1 MYQLIEPYRHYLETN
16 CRYASETISDCLG
29 TLPRIFQNLEIQQVQ
44 QIDPRRISRALR
56 HSRWEITPDGI
67 QRVEKEP
74 AGYLLALKE
83 FLQYLERS
91 GFPVPEGISELVT
104 LPRDARPKLGGLTG
118 EEQARLREFL
128 IFNVKNDRQR
138 RDTALLFLLMGTDC
152 SLAEA
157 LALKVHPDGI
167 IYSGAVARVS
177 GDFLVRDQQYYV
189 RIKSARHVYR
199 EVRVPEEAIH
209 FINFYLENRKNRSS
223 VLFIND
229 SGKNPLGRISEAS
242 AGRFIGKACQAAGID
257 LPAGQLPDILRNT
270 AIRAVGEWQ
279 QIPAEAGN
287 QTAA

>member
-44 QIDPRRISRALR
+44 QIDPRRVSRALR
-56 HSRWEITPDGI
+56 HSRWEITPHGI

-91 GFPVPEGISELVT
+91 GFPVPEGISGLVS
-104 LPRDARPKLGGLTG
+104 LPADARPKLGGLTP

-152 SLAEA
+152 SLTEA
-157 LALKVHPDGI
+157 LALKVHPDGV
-167 IYSGAVARVS
+167 IYNGAESQVS
-177 GDFLVRDQQYYV
+177 GDFLVRDQQYFARV
-189 RIKSARHVYR
+189 RGARNVYR
-199 EVRVPEEAIH
+199 EVSVPEEAIH
-209 FINFYLENRKNRSS
+209 FLNFYLENRKHRSS
-223 VLFIND
+223 TLFTND
-229 SGKNPLGRISEAS
+229 SGKNPLGRVSEAS
-242 AGRFIGKACQAAGID
+242 ASRAIGKVCQVAGID
-257 LPAGQLPDILRNT
+257 LPAEQLADILRNT
-270 AIRAVGEWQ
+270 AIQAVGQRQ
-279 QIPAEAGN
+279 QLPAEAGN

>member
-1 MYQLIEPYRHYLETN
+1 MYQLIEPYRHYLESN

-44 QIDPRRISRALR
+44 QIDPRRVSRALR

-91 GFPVPEGISELVT
+91 GFPVPEGISELVA
-104 LPRDARPKLGGLTG
+104 LPADARPKLGGLTG

-128 IFNVKNDRQR
+128 IFNVRNDRQR

-152 SLAEA
+152 ALSEA
-157 LALKVHPDGI
+157 LALQVHADGV
-167 IYSGAVARVS
+167 IYNGAVSKVS

-189 RIKSARHVYR
+189 RIKSARNVYR
-199 EVRVPEEAIH
+199 EVLVPEEAIH
-209 FINFYLENRKNRSS
+209 FINFYLENRKHRSS
-223 VLFIND
+223 ALFIND

-257 LPAGQLPDILRNT
+257 LPAAQLPDILRNT
-270 AIRAVGEWQ
+270 AIRAAGQSQ
-279 QIPAEAGN
+279 QLPAPSGT